1 VAKFIFMLGV
11 TPHGAA
17 LTRLTILCNFSK
29 IILLMIRIDHLGVC
43 IPRLKNNMK
52 GAEKDEDLEKERTEQ
67 TSQARRRKVL
77 VVHEVCGVW

>member
-1 VAKFIFMLGV
+1 
-11 TPHGAA
+11 
-17 LTRLTILCNFSK
+17 
-29 IILLMIRIDHLGVC
+29 MIRIDHLGVC

-52 GAEKDEDLEKERTEQ
+52 GAEKDEDIEKERTEQ